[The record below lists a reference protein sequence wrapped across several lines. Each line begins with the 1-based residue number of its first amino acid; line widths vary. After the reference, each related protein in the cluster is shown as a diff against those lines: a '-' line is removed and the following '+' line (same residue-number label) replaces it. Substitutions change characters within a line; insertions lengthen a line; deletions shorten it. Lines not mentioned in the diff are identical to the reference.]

1 MLCSGSSR
9 VDAYLFGVLRVYL
22 TWLTFFCRPLRAACF
37 IFAGNSVHLL
47 YLDESGSASDPSQQ
61 YFVLAGISVFERES
75 HWVEQQLNTV
85 AQRFAP
91 DAPHSIELHGSPM
104 RSGKGAWRRHPKDD
118 RFQAIKDA
126 LQVGVAERSPRSVRL
141 FGAVIKKSAIAGQDP
156 VELAF
161 EQLISR
167 FDMYL
172 KRLFSKHNDAQ
183 RGLIL
188 LDKSSTENRIQTLAR
203 EFKYEG
209 HSWGRTRN
217 YAEVPVFLDSNASRL
232 IQLADLVAF
241 ALFRFHEHNDNSFY
255 DVIKHCFDSEG
266 GVEHGLYVRV

>member
-1 MLCSGSSR
+1 M
-9 VDAYLFGVLRVYL
+9 
-22 TWLTFFCRPLRAACF
+22 
-37 IFAGNSVHLL
+37 HLL
-47 YLDESGSASDPSQQ
+47 YLDESGSASDPNQQ
-61 YFVLAGISVFERES
+61 YFVLAGVSVFERES

-85 AQRFAP
+85 AHRFAP
-91 DAPHSIELHGSPM
+91 DAPHSVELHGSPM
-104 RSGKGAWRRHPKDD
+104 RSGNGAWRRHSKDE
-118 RFQAIKDA
+118 RLQAIKDA
-126 LQVGVAERSPRSVRL
+126 LQVGVAERSPKSVRL
-141 FGAVIKKSAIAGQDP
+141 FGAVINKSAIAGQDP

-161 EQLISR
+161 EQLTSR

-172 KRLFSKHNDAQ
+172 KRLFAKHNDAQ

-217 YAEVPVFLDSNASRL
+217 YAEVPVFLDSKASRL